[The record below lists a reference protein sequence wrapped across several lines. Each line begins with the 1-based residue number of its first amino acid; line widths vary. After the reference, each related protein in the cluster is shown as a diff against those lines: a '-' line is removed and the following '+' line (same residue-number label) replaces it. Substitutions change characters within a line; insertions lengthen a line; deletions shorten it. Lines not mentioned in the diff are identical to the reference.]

1 MLTQATYAALVAELN
16 AASKAYYVND
26 APVMPDT
33 VYDKLY
39 KDLEAYEEAHPDQID
54 PNSPTQRVGDAPVA
68 NLAKVTHA
76 SKMMS
81 LTNTYNADELR
92 AFDERVRRET
102 GLDVVDYDCEL
113 KIDGLA
119 ISLIYRQGDLVLAAT
134 RGDGF
139 VGEDVTANVRTIYS
153 IPKRLKDP
161 IDAEFRGEIYMPKRS
176 FAASNADRVA
186 EGQAPFANCRNAA
199 AGSLRQLD
207 PKVTAKRKL
216 DAFIYTMLSDQV
228 PSTQAESLAVMG
240 DYGFNVEPNFR
251 VCKGIDAVIAFI
263 EEWDAKRKDLGYD
276 TDGVVIKV
284 NDLALQAKMGVNS
297 KAPRWGTSYKFE
309 EEEFHTRLIGI
320 EWQVSRN
327 RTLSPVAV
335 LEPVT
340 IAGTVVQRA
349 TLHNLVFIKSLDVR
363 PGSTVIVKKAGEVIP
378 KVIGLVAALQPD
390 KEFTA
395 PTHCPACDAPVVVDG
410 IQLKCTN
417 TDCQSSRQRA
427 IEHFARRD
435 GMNVVGLGDK
445 IVTQLIDAGL
455 ISSYLDLYQ
464 LQKQDLVQ
472 LDKFGDR
479 KAQRLLDEIEK
490 TKSRSLD
497 HVLAAMGIPFVGLST
512 AKVIAKHY
520 TLSDLKTVTADD
532 LTQLDGIGL
541 ETASAIATWTQEHA
555 AVIDGLIAAGVN
567 PPLTASATAA
577 ATLSGIYVI
586 TGTFA
591 SYSREELKQ
600 LIEARGGKVSGSV
613 SSKTSY
619 LIAGDKAG
627 SKLTKATDLGVPILT
642 EHQVADHLGL

>member
-16 AASKAYYVND
+16 AASKAYYVD
-26 APVMPDT
+26 DDPVMPDT

-39 KDLEAYEEAHPDQID
+39 KDLEAYEDANPDQID

-228 PSTQAESLAVMG
+228 PSTQAEALAVMG

-284 NDLALQAKMGVNS
+284 NDLTLQAKMGVNS

-320 EWQVSRN
+320 E
-327 RTLSPVAV
+327 
-335 LEPVT
+335 
-340 IAGTVVQRA
+340 
-349 TLHNLVFIKSLDVR
+349 
-363 PGSTVIVKKAGEVIP
+363 
-378 KVIGLVAALQPD
+378 
-390 KEFTA
+390 
-395 PTHCPACDAPVVVDG
+395 
-410 IQLKCTN
+410 
-417 TDCQSSRQRA
+417 
-427 IEHFARRD
+427 
-435 GMNVVGLGDK
+435 
-445 IVTQLIDAGL
+445 
-455 ISSYLDLYQ
+455 
-464 LQKQDLVQ
+464 
-472 LDKFGDR
+472 DR
-479 KAQRLLDEIEK
+479 K
-490 TKSRSLD
+490 
-497 HVLAAMGIPFVGLST
+497 
-512 AKVIAKHY
+512 
-520 TLSDLKTVTADD
+520 
-532 LTQLDGIGL
+532 
-541 ETASAIATWTQEHA
+541 
-555 AVIDGLIAAGVN
+555 
-567 PPLTASATAA
+567 
-577 ATLSGIYVI
+577 
-586 TGTFA
+586 
-591 SYSREELKQ
+591 
-600 LIEARGGKVSGSV
+600 SV
-613 SSKTSY
+613 
-619 LIAGDKAG
+619 
-627 SKLTKATDLGVPILT
+627 V
-642 EHQVADHLGL
+642 